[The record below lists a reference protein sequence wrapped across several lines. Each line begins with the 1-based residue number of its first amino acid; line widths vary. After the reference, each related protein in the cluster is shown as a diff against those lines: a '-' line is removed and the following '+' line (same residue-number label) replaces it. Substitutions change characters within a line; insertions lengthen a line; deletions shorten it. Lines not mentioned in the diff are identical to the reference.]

1 MKDIKQFLKEKNIKG
16 AIFDMDG
23 TLLDSMPVWDDVGIK
38 YLISLGI
45 HPEEDLKEEIK
56 DMSFNQSVRYFQKK
70 YGIEKSEKEMI
81 DGINKLVEKFYFEEA
96 ELKEGIREILLYLR
110 KNNVKMCIATATDR
124 YLVDNSMKMCGVR
137 EYFSAIFT
145 CNEVGHGKDE
155 PVIYE
160 KALDF
165 LGTKREQTIVFED
178 AVYAMETAKN
188 AGFLVAGM
196 YDASE
201 KEQSRVIELADYY
214 IKDIR

>member
-1 MKDIKQFLKEKNIKG
+1 MEDIKQFFKEKKIKG

-23 TLLDSMPVWDDVGIK
+23 TLLDSMPVWDGIGIQ

-45 HPEEDLKEEIK
+45 QPEEELTEKIK

-81 DGINKLVEKFYFEEA
+81 DEINRLVEKFYFEEA
-96 ELKEGIREILLYLR
+96 ELKNGMKEILLYL
-110 KNNVKMCIATATDR
+110 KEMGVKMCIATATDR
-124 YLVDNSMKMCGVR
+124 YLVDNSMKNCGVR
-137 EYFSAIFT
+137 EYFSEIFT

-160 KALDF
+160 KALEF
-165 LGTKREQTIVFED
+165 LGTKREETIVFED
-178 AVYAMETAKN
+178 AVYAMKTAKS

-196 YDASE
+196 YDAAE
-201 KEQSRVIELADYY
+201 KDQRNVRKLADYY
-214 IKDIR
+214 IKM